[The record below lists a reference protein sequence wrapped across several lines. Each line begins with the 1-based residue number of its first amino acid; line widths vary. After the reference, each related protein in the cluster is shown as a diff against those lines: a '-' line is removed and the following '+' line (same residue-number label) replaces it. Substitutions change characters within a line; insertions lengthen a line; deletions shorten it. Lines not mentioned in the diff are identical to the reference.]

1 MTNVKKSTKAFDA
14 SSPGFLYSAIV
25 AFLTIFA
32 VSGVSFPKEVSVL
45 GLEITTSLSTGG
57 IYAIIGVVITSVA
70 FPIYNYFKGGGSFT
84 WLGVFGK
91 TSTWIA
97 LGNAAVAALTTV
109 GFILPDGTVEQII
122 GAVQAQNWMGLIS
135 VLALTIGNTFIRWI
149 KEQKPV

>member
-1 MTNVKKSTKAFDA
+1 MKNVKKFDA
-14 SSPGFLYSAIV
+14 GSPGFLYSAIV

-45 GLEITTSLSTGG
+45 GLEITTALSTGG
-57 IYAIIGVVITSVA
+57 IYAIIGVVLTSIA
-70 FPIYNYFKGGGSFT
+70 FPIYNYVKGGGTFT
-84 WLGVFGK
+84 WLGIFGK

-122 GAVQAQNWMGLIS
+122 GAVQSQNWMGLIS
-135 VLALTIGNTFIRWI
+135 ILALTVGSTLIRWL
-149 KEQKPV
+149 KDKKTPA

>member
-1 MTNVKKSTKAFDA
+1 MKNVKSKKFDS

-45 GLEITTSLSTGG
+45 GLEITTALSTGG

-70 FPIYNYFKGGGSFT
+70 FPIYNYFKEGGTFT
-84 WLGVFGK
+84 WFGVFGK

-109 GFILPDGTVEQII
+109 GFVLPDGTVEQII

-135 VLALTIGNTFIRWI
+135 VLALTVGNTFIRFI
-149 KEQKPV
+149 KEKKSAA

>member
-1 MTNVKKSTKAFDA
+1 MTNVKKSTQKFDA
-14 SSPGFLYSAIV
+14 GSPGFLYSAIV

-32 VSGVSFPKEVSVL
+32 VSGVSFPKEVDVL
-45 GLEITTSLSTGG
+45 GLEITTALSAGG
-57 IYAIIGVVITSVA
+57 IYAIIGVVLTSVA
-70 FPIYNYFKGGGSFT
+70 FPIYNYVKGGGSFT

-122 GAVQAQNWMGLIS
+122 GAVQSQNWMGLIS
-135 VLALTIGNTFIRWI
+135 ILALTVGNTLVRFI
-149 KEQKPV
+149 KDKKAA